1 MRLAINEPVRMS
13 VARPMRAFCIIP
25 VSWAASVAEGRC
37 SSILTGGLDGPGCII
52 GGKLDGGTGDASAGE
67 IGTPDDMCMGA
78 GGCDTLC

>member
-37 SSILTGGLDGPGCII
+37 SSTLTGVLDGPGCRI
-52 GGKLDGGTGDASAGE
+52 GGNLGGGTGGTSAGG
-67 IGTPDDMCMGA
+67 IGTPGDICAGA
-78 GGCDTLC
+78 GGCDTFC